1 MKLRTKIQLFSSLF
15 MFLLILLIN
24 TSIYYLF
31 YNISSQS
38 ELDELSEQTNTI
50 VSTLQANPDIPN
62 KELLNAFLPQNGMIR
77 IYTEQESEPILLITK
92 DSEYRH
98 LPGEFA
104 SYEQKK
110 IIKNDDNIHIA
121 VISKPIIWE
130 NGEVVT
136 LEVSEYLITLKRT
149 MTTLFYVLSIASLLM
164 LLPTVIGSTILG
176 RFLLG
181 PIKTLTNTMRE
192 NIQHRQWKKINLQSR
207 SRDELYEMEETFND
221 LIDEL
226 KNNFEKQE
234 MFVSNASHEL
244 KTPISI
250 VKSYAQLL
258 NRRGKDHPQVFEES
272 VQAIESEADRMQKLV
287 EQLLMLAKSE
297 NEASYEIINVI
308 ALCEKVIQRFKG
320 AYQRNIHLQK
330 PPTPLWVNGN
340 EAQLQQII
348 YILIDN
354 GLKYSEQDININI
367 FEYEDKAILQ
377 VIDFGQG
384 IPEEDQ
390 KHIFDRFYRL
400 DKARS
405 RETGGT
411 GLGLAIAKA
420 ITDAH
425 GGRIF
430 VKSKVDEGT
439 TFTLE
444 LPSVDLVE
452 DEHDEEA

>member
-98 LPGEFA
+98 LPGEFT

-192 NIQHRQWKKINLQSR
+192 
-207 SRDELYEMEETFND
+207 
-221 LIDEL
+221 
-226 KNNFEKQE
+226 
-234 MFVSNASHEL
+234 
-244 KTPISI
+244 
-250 VKSYAQLL
+250 
-258 NRRGKDHPQVFEES
+258 
-272 VQAIESEADRMQKLV
+272 
-287 EQLLMLAKSE
+287 
-297 NEASYEIINVI
+297 
-308 ALCEKVIQRFKG
+308 
-320 AYQRNIHLQK
+320 
-330 PPTPLWVNGN
+330 
-340 EAQLQQII
+340 
-348 YILIDN
+348 
-354 GLKYSEQDININI
+354 
-367 FEYEDKAILQ
+367 
-377 VIDFGQG
+377 
-384 IPEEDQ
+384 
-390 KHIFDRFYRL
+390 
-400 DKARS
+400 
-405 RETGGT
+405 
-411 GLGLAIAKA
+411 
-420 ITDAH
+420 
-425 GGRIF
+425 
-430 VKSKVDEGT
+430 
-439 TFTLE
+439 
-444 LPSVDLVE
+444 
-452 DEHDEEA
+452 

>member
-98 LPGEFA
+98 LPGEFT

-272 VQAIESEADRMQKLV
+272 VQAIES
-287 EQLLMLAKSE
+287 
-297 NEASYEIINVI
+297 
-308 ALCEKVIQRFKG
+308 C
-320 AYQRNIHLQK
+320 
-330 PPTPLWVNGN
+330 T
-340 EAQLQQII
+340 
-348 YILIDN
+348 
-354 GLKYSEQDININI
+354 
-367 FEYEDKAILQ
+367 
-377 VIDFGQG
+377 
-384 IPEEDQ
+384 
-390 KHIFDRFYRL
+390 
-400 DKARS
+400 
-405 RETGGT
+405 
-411 GLGLAIAKA
+411 
-420 ITDAH
+420 
-425 GGRIF
+425 
-430 VKSKVDEGT
+430 
-439 TFTLE
+439 
-444 LPSVDLVE
+444 
-452 DEHDEEA
+452 